1 MTNEELVELYQAGDE
16 NVLEDLL
23 LQNEG
28 FVRKVVKKFYI
39 GWDPAVSQ
47 EDLVQEGYIGL
58 MIAAQKFDT
67 GIGKFTTYAYPWVFQ
82 TMHKFLFPRKS
93 VLAKLKDKSY
103 DRSLFE
109 KVTEDLELQDS
120 LEDDAYMYDTL
131 EDQIDTKQECFQ
143 VMNIV
148 RSHVGAK
155 GVELLR
161 LRFGL
166 VDDINH
172 TTDYIG
178 KRLGL
183 SYEEYRSLYSK
194 CMRAIK
200 ASELWKTKRKDY
212 RQEVLEKAYNTG
224 KLTDQFFVE
233 LFKEI

>member
-1 MTNEELVELYQAGDE
+1 
-16 NVLEDLL
+16 
-23 LQNEG
+23 
-28 FVRKVVKKFYI
+28 
-39 GWDPAVSQ
+39 
-47 EDLVQEGYIGL
+47 
-58 MIAAQKFDT
+58 
-67 GIGKFTTYAYPWVFQ
+67 
-82 TMHKFLFPRKS
+82 MHKFLFPRKS